1 MMTNELNCCICLEE
15 LNLEKYTNISTT
27 SCNHSYHTSCLLQYK
42 NEKCPICR
50 IPMFQIKHN
59 VEMNV
64 IDTNIIDT
72 NIIEHNI
79 IETNIIETNIRITL
93 VDEYFHEVNIIKD
106 IAIKYL
112 KKILYIS
119 FQIIVVLLLIFELNI
134 TTSMILMLIHK
145 LFNFL
150 SGGH

>member
-50 IPMFQIKHN
+50 IPMFQIKR
-59 VEMNV
+59 
-64 IDTNIIDT
+64 NIET
-72 NIIEHNI
+72 NIIETNI